1 MKTIVFFLFLA
12 LPLSSV
18 AQNSEITE
26 KLSSYYNSIDKNRLV
41 DNAIYLFIENHK
53 EFWEDFGYSIKSEV
67 DRYATNWNEMRS
79 DSSIILLTP
88 ILNDAE
94 KYSFKK
100 DIYDYLD
107 IDTTRTQILYLNK
120 EKGVISNIGDSDLWL
135 DIELTKR
142 ELRKWQDALE
152 TIKKVKPDAWLAE
165 GGTFITYG
173 NNAWSNTNLL
183 YLKDNKIYVVRI
195 KNGRVYE
202 LNKFVR
208 TFFKEKEFKEGAIND
223 RMGIVWCGD

>member
-1 MKTIVFFLFLA
+1 MKTILFFLFLA

-18 AQNSEITE
+18 AQKSEITE

-41 DNAIYLFIENHK
+41 DNVIYHYIEDYK
-53 EFWEDFGYSIKSEV
+53 ELWKDFGYSIESEV
-67 DRYATNWNEMRS
+67 NRYATIWNEMRS

-88 ILNDAE
+88 ILNDVE
-94 KYSFKK
+94 NYSFKK
-100 DIYDYLD
+100 DIYSYLD
-107 IDTTRTQILYLNK
+107 IDTTRTKILYLNK
-120 EKGVISNIGDSDLWL
+120 EKGVISAIEESDVRL
-135 DIELTKR
+135 DIELSKQV
-142 ELRKWQDALE
+142 LRKWQNALE
-152 TIKKVKPDAWLAE
+152 TIKKEKPDAWLAQSR
-165 GGTFITYG
+165 TFMTSDKI
-173 NNAWSNTNLL
+173 WSNANLL

-208 TFFKEKEFKEGAIND
+208 TFFKEKEFKEGAIDD

>member
-1 MKTIVFFLFLA
+1 MKTILLILLIA
-12 LPLSSV
+12 LPLNSV
-18 AQNSEITE
+18 AQKSEIAE
-26 KLSSYYNSIDKNRLV
+26 KLSSYYNSIDKDRLV
-41 DNAIYLFIENHK
+41 DNAIYHFIENHK
-53 EFWEDFGYSIKSEV
+53 EFWEEFGYSIKSEV

-88 ILNDAE
+88 ILNDVE
-94 KYSFKK
+94 NYSFRK
-100 DIYDYLD
+100 DIYSFLD

-120 EKGVISNIGDSDLWL
+120 DKGVISNIVDSDLWL

-142 ELRKWQDALE
+142 ELRKWQNALE
-152 TIKKVKPDAWLAE
+152 AIRKAKPDAWLAE

-208 TFFKEKEFKEGAIND
+208 TFFKEKEFKERAIND
-223 RMGIVWCGD
+223 RMGIVWFGD